1 MLNNSYEGPL
11 ELEEKVIIKE
21 GGMKSSSQIEFW
33 TGKDGDDEERTIG
46 EHIKRLFNLSQFS
59 EREEELLRV
68 ICIFGE
74 NQINIRLLMDWFS
87 ASIQNDINKLANK
100 GWIEINKEYGF
111 VKMHP
116 LMAEIMYDELKPRT
130 NNCEL
135 VTRKMIEVVE

>member
-1 MLNNSYEGPL
+1 MIFLLAKMLNNSYEGPL

-116 LMAEIMYDELKPRT
+116 LRNGDCGCRRE
-130 NNCEL
+130 
-135 VTRKMIEVVE
+135 